1 MEGEKKMIYIYIYF
15 FFSSREMTGNVSLQ
29 STAAHPLQK
38 FQALKAHTVK
48 DYFNIVSFYA
58 SLPHNA
64 ILS

>member
-1 MEGEKKMIYIYIYF
+1 MEGEKKIIYIYIF

-29 STAAHPLQK
+29 SMAAHPLQK